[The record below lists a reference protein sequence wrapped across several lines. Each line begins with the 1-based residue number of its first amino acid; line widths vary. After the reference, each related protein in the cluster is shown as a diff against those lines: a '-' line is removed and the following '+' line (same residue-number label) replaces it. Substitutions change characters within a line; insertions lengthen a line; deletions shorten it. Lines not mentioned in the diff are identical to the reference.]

1 MKKILLSLIVVF
13 GLAASLANAQVVSV
27 KGSGTIGYSSSLS
40 SSDKEKAYQKAQL
53 SAVETYFAERGQADY
68 EAFESNRDRIVE
80 NLDDF
85 ITNTSILNEQD
96 KPGINKYTVVVKVS
110 LNETKLNVLMRKS
123 SAVSKAPP
131 GSKSKIV
138 FIFIGREA
146 ASVRSFDER
155 VVKRAE
161 VSSTSN
167 KSYTENK
174 SGTEGENIT
183 ETNGQIS
190 RISTDSSKTKTSFGS
205 GKDSVKVETGGSV
218 TRKADDTKYRAFPLA
233 DQRSAITS
241 VFSQAGYKVA
251 DYETVMGD
259 KEIKAIIRDYSSGND
274 LQPSTIRSIYQS
286 LRTNGVP
293 IFVIATLNLDAP
305 VTDPSSGLQRE
316 AVRISA
322 RALDVNDGTEIASV
336 PPVSQFGLGVT
347 NRDAIDVALKN
358 GSLAAAKE
366 VVSRLNAVGS
376 K

>member
-1 MKKILLSLIVVF
+1 MKKILLSLIVAF
-13 GLAASLANAQVVSV
+13 GLAVGMANAQVVSV
-27 KGSGTIGYSSSLS
+27 KGSGTVGYSSSLS

-68 EAFESNRDRIVE
+68 EAFESNRDRIIE

-85 ITNTSILNEQD
+85 ITNTSVLNEQD

-123 SAVSKAPP
+123 SAVSKSLP

-161 VSSTSN
+161 FSSTSN
-167 KSYTENK
+167 QSRTRNT
-174 SGTEGENIT
+174 SGSEGENIT
-183 ETNGQIS
+183 DN
-190 RISTDSSKTKTSFGS
+190 RITTDSSRSDTSYGS
-205 GKDSVKVETGGSV
+205 SKQAVKLETGGSV

-251 DYETVMGD
+251 DYDTVMGD

-274 LQPSTIRSIYQS
+274 LQPSTVRSIYQS
-286 LRTNGVP
+286 LRSNGVP

-336 PPVSQFGLGVT
+336 PPVLQFGLGVT